1 MLVKKVKLVV
11 IGEPV
16 AYPKRENGMI
26 VKDENGNDVTAGYRR
41 NVMFESRDFK
51 KDAILFT
58 VFSETQEFP
67 FSVGNE
73 GELQFQCELRES
85 RNADG
90 ETRLY
95 NEFRLINFMPV

>member
-1 MLVKKVKLVV
+1 MLVKKVKLVA

-16 AYPKRENGMI
+16 AYPKKENGMI
-26 VKDENGNDVTAGYRR
+26 VKDEFGHDVTAGYRR
-41 NVMFESRDFK
+41 QVLFESKDFK
-51 KDAILFT
+51 KDVILFT

-85 RNADG
+85 KNADG
-90 ETRLY
+90 EIRLY
-95 NEFRLINFMPV
+95 NEFKIINFMPV

>member
-1 MLVKKVKLVV
+1 MLVKKVKLVA

-16 AYPKRENGMI
+16 AYPKKENGMI
-26 VKDENGNDVTAGYRR
+26 VKDEFGNDVTAGYRR
-41 NVMFESRDFK
+41 QIMFESKDFK
-51 KDAILFT
+51 KDVILFT
-58 VFSETQEFP
+58 VFNETQEFP

-73 GELQFQCELRES
+73 GELQFQCELHES
-85 RNADG
+85 KNADG